1 MTKAFLFITVNY
13 LPRMNPESR
22 RVTVFAGRTRWP
34 RRAPD
39 ARYFRRKV
47 PGSGASAY
55 GEAAGLDVDVTRAS
69 DVFEQA

>member
-1 MTKAFLFITVNY
+1 MIFHFADVNY
-13 LPRMNPESR
+13 PPRMNRESR
-22 RVTVFAGRTRWP
+22 RVAVFAGRTRWP

-47 PGSGASAY
+47 LGSGISASS
-55 GEAAGLDVDVTRAS
+55 EAAGLDADVTRAS